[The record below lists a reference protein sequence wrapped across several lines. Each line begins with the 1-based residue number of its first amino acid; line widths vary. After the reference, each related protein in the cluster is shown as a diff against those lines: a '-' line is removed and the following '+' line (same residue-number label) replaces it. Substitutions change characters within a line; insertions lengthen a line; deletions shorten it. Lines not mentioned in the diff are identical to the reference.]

1 MFGRCGWMYYMNEFG
16 EGWENFRK
24 VLESLPDL
32 GRRTYIYNVKR
43 QEYEQE

>member
-16 EGWENFRK
+16 EGWENFRE

-32 GRRTYIYNVKR
+32 GKRRTYIYLQCKKTR
-43 QEYEQE
+43 I